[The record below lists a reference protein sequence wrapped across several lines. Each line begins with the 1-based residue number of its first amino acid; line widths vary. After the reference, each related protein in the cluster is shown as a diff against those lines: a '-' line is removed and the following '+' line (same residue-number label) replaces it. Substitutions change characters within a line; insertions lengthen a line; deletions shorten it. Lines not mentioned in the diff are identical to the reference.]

1 MATHFDTDQSQS
13 SASRSY
19 RADQGFFLV
28 ISVTLSLLIV
38 IGFGQLA
45 LRGIRV
51 PADYPARVHLHL
63 LLMVSWLAVFSAQ
76 NWLAYKGRIAL
87 HRRLGWVAMALVA
100 AIVVA
105 NLYVTIMKIV
115 DGRLNPIFTPGQF
128 VSLGTVD
135 TLAFSGLV
143 AWAVIQRHHLQWHR
157 RLMFGATL
165 MLAAAGFNRFLV
177 PMDRTIADAISAVFQ
192 IGFLTI
198 LARHDFRLLGHVHKA
213 TALVFVIVPIQH
225 LAPGFL
231 GGVPIVAK
239 FGESLLP

>member
-13 SASRSY
+13 SASPSY
-19 RADQGFFLV
+19 RADQAFFLV
-28 ISVTLSLLIV
+28 ISVTLSLLIL

-63 LLMVSWLAVFSAQ
+63 LLMVSWLAIFSTQ
-76 NWLAYKGRIAL
+76 NWLAYKGKIVS
-87 HRRLGWVAMALVA
+87 HRKLGWVAMALVA
-100 AIVVA
+100 AIIVA

-115 DGRLNPIFTPGQF
+115 DGRLNPTFTPGHF
-128 VSLGTVD
+128 VSLGSVD

-143 AWAVIQRHHLQWHR
+143 AWAMIQRHDTQWHR

-165 MLAAAGFNRFLV
+165 MLSAAGFNRFLV
-177 PMDRTIADAISAVFQ
+177 PMDRTITDVISAVCQ

-213 TALVFVIVPIQH
+213 TALLFVIVPLQH
-225 LAPGFL
+225 LAPGLL
-231 GGVPIVAK
+231 GGVPIIAR